1 MCWAHRRVDMSR
13 HYTIPIPNYGKIVK
27 GNMYK
32 SCRHVTPG
40 PWKDTDS
47 VNANCT
53 SNYGQIVKSRE
64 QVMDDSVGSSRIILS
79 YGCTSL
85 MLGR

>member
-1 MCWAHRRVDMSR
+1 MSR

-32 SCRHVTPG
+32 SCRHVD
-40 PWKDTDS
+40 KDTDS

-53 SNYGQIVKSRE
+53 SSYGQIVKSRE
-64 QVMDDSVGSSRIILS
+64 QVMDDSVGSWRIILS
-79 YGCTSL
+79 YGYTSL